1 MSNDATNESEKILE
15 SLFEPD
21 NAEILLELK
30 DGPKLLSFITKKIA
44 ISKEELDE
52 NLSYLIEKGFVSKNE
67 KNDDISYLLDTE
79 KLSKVLENDDNFKN
93 IDDGLAK
100 LDSFLNWQYTN
111 QIKLKINKQNYFFFW
126 LIYKYSKNAV
136 GLSTWNFGENFSWQY

>member
-1 MSNDATNESEKILE
+1 MSNESEKILE

-21 NAEILLELK
+21 NAEILVEILVELK
-30 DGPKLLSFITKKIA
+30 DGPKLLSFLTKKIA

-52 NLSYLIEKGFVSKNE
+52 KLSYLIEKGFVSKNE

-100 LDSFLNWQYTN
+100 LDSFLN
-111 QIKLKINKQNYFFFW
+111 
-126 LIYKYSKNAV
+126 
-136 GLSTWNFGENFSWQY
+136 